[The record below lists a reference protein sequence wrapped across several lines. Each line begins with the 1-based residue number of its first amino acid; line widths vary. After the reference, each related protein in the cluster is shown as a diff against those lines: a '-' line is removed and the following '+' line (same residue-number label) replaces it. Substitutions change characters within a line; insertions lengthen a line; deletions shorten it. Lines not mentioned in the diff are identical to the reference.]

1 MSVPIQPLGDYVVA
15 QAEEAATKT
24 ASGLYLPGGA
34 QEKPKM
40 VKVVAIGSA
49 VKDVKVGDKVLY
61 RGYAET
67 TSLKVDGTEYTLVKA
82 EDIIATVK

>member
-15 QAEEAATKT
+15 QTEEAATKT

-40 VKVVAIGSA
+40 VKVVAVGSN
-49 VKDVKVGDKVLY
+49 VKDVKVGDRALY

-67 TSLKVDGTEYTLVKA
+67 TILKIEGTEYTLVKA